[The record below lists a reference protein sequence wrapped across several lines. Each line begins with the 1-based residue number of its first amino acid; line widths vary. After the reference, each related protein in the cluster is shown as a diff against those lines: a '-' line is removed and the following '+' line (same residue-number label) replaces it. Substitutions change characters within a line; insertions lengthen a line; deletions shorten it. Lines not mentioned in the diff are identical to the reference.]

1 MPAPARRSPSAR
13 RPAPAADAP
22 ALDALEL
29 ERFLPYRLSVLSNR
43 ISDAIAREY
52 SQRFALGVTEWRVMA
67 VLGRWPGLTASQ
79 VAQRTAMDKVA
90 VSRAVARLLEAGRL
104 SRVADAGDRR
114 RALLRLSREGQA
126 IHDQVVPQ
134 ARAFEARVL
143 AGIAPA
149 ERESLFRLR
158 DAVEHAVLE
167 RARLRHDLVVDRLA
181 RGRKMQQR
189 SPPVAGVGDARN
201 PAGLE
206 QARDGAAHRDLV
218 HRRALRDLAGGEAGP
233 APEYRH
239 HPPLGDAQREAL
251 RVLAGDGV
259 AEPVRQHAEPVRQE
273 TLQFQ
278 RVGGRSRA
286 GAYAL
291 GGGSRRVAAG
301 GSGHAALRLA
311 NGFI

>member
-1 MPAPARRSPSAR
+1 MPASA
-13 RPAPAADAP
+13 PAPTPSSATAP
-22 ALDALEL
+22 LEL

-143 AGIAPA
+143 EGIAPA
-149 ERESLFRLR
+149 ERDALFRL
-158 DAVEHAVLE
+158 L
-167 RARLRHDLVVDRLA
+167 DRLDELELRA
-181 RGRKMQQR
+181 EA
-189 SPPVAGVGDARN
+189 SA
-201 PAGLE
+201 PA
-206 QARDGAAHRDLV
+206 
-218 HRRALRDLAGGEAGP
+218 
-233 APEYRH
+233 
-239 HPPLGDAQREAL
+239 
-251 RVLAGDGV
+251 
-259 AEPVRQHAEPVRQE
+259 
-273 TLQFQ
+273 
-278 RVGGRSRA
+278 
-286 GAYAL
+286 
-291 GGGSRRVAAG
+291 
-301 GSGHAALRLA
+301 
-311 NGFI
+311 